1 MQIAIDSC
9 ALIYPTLSVRR
20 KPLLSASGT
29 FANLPKA
36 GAFAAS
42 FTQGGSRNSDSW
54 GVLPLELWKRQ
65 GLRITG
71 SRRLVTS
78 RAVLRGYRG
87 LHGRRWLYPSA
98 QARAAL

>member
-20 KPLLSASGT
+20 NHYFRPAAPCEPPESWR
-29 FANLPKA
+29 FR
-36 GAFAAS
+36 AS
-42 FTQGGSRNSDSW
+42 FTQGGSRNSDSR